1 MDTGMALSGLASSNA
16 FSAEFKRYFLQRI
29 CTIFHN
35 RYPAAVAPI
44 KEIKSISTYV
54 PNAVPTTL
62 PDHELRSHP
71 SGIPASFTISPNNDT
86 DKGVIL
92 SGF

>member
-1 MDTGMALSGLASSNA
+1 MVVGIACPFGTN
-16 FSAEFKRYFLQRI
+16 FSIIRPLKGSFLQRI

-35 RYPAAVAPI
+35 QYPAAVAPI